1 MYIFDRSAVCVHGRT
16 TIKLELV
23 PILVPRTA
31 SHEKKFIFVKLQ
43 DNVFY
48 LVLLWSSSETQGRSV
63 RSGEKAGRK
72 FSSTGERAPRDRLL
86 PNYFQKFKRMPAA
99 DWAQKMLCFIVPNRR
114 TVLFVSSYTTAIASP
129 PLPGLFTKL
138 VRARET
144 FIFYFPNQKRNY
156 Q

>member
-1 MYIFDRSAVCVHGRT
+1 MVFAPLCLFIMYIFDRSAVCVHGRT

-99 DWAQKMLCFIVPNRR
+99 DWAQKCFQSADSSFRE
-114 TVLFVSSYTTAIASP
+114 FVHDGYCLTT
-129 PLPGLFTKL
+129 L
-138 VRARET
+138 AR
-144 FIFYFPNQKRNY
+144 FVHQACACKGNFYFLLS
-156 Q
+156 